1 MKILVLHRVPYPRID
16 YARGID
22 HDLHDVTY
30 FGKRDILDT
39 IPVQLRCTRVERAG
53 LASAFDEASAWLDA
67 HPCRFDVVIS
77 LSAEAAAAFDP
88 PPTGLI
94 IEHWEIDDPT
104 ENEGNRD
111 AQLDA
116 YRYVRTALE
125 KRIAARFSAESGK
138 MP

>member
-39 IPVQLRCTRVERAG
+39 IPAQLRCTRVERAG

-77 LSAEAAAAFDP
+77 LSAERRPRVSSTPVSKPIGSASVTANGRRVSTSSP
-88 PPTGLI
+88 NIRGESNP
-94 IEHWEIDDPT
+94 W
-104 ENEGNRD
+104 
-111 AQLDA
+111 
-116 YRYVRTALE
+116 RT
-125 KRIAARFSAESGK
+125 
-138 MP
+138 